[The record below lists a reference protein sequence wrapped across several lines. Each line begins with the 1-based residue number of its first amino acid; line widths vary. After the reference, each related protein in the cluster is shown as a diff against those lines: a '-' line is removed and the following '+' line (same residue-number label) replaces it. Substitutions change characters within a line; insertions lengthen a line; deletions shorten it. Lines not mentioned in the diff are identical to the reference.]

1 MAKTQFL
8 KPGTRTFI
16 TGKTGSGKS
25 TVAVSLL
32 KNSSQKWVLIDPKLD
47 DKIATLKPY
56 RLKKMD
62 SNEVFKAWEKGFKFV
77 ALTPPAKTSPFDVD
91 EFLLECFES
100 FKDFGIYVDELYF
113 IHNQGQAGAG
123 LTAILTRGRSDKITF
138 MGATQ
143 RPAFVSLFCITEAD
157 YIAQFRLAL
166 DKDRKRIYEVT
177 GISQMLK
184 NPPAN
189 YSWYYYTI
197 STEEFRYYVPGR

>member
-1 MAKTQFL
+1 MVDFL

-25 TVAVSLL
+25 TVAATLL
-32 KNSSQKWVLIDPKLD
+32 KKSKQRWLIIDPKLD
-47 DKIATLKPY
+47 DKIASLKPY

-62 SNEVFKAWEKGFKFV
+62 VKELFAAWKKGYKYV
-77 ALTPPAKTSPFDVD
+77 AITPQAKTGPYEID
-91 EFLLECFES
+91 EFILECFES

-113 IHNQGQAGAG
+113 IHNNGNAGPG
-123 LTAILTRGRSDKITF
+123 LTATLTRGRSDKITF

-177 GISQMLK
+177 GIKQMLN
-184 NPPAN
+184 NPPSE
-189 YSWYYYTI
+189 YSWYYYQI
-197 STEEFRYYVPGR
+197 ATEDFHYFVP